1 MNDELD
7 LRRLFEDF
15 VKFNTR
21 NKKIVLGV
29 IFIGVISVI
38 LFQKFKTPY
47 FETKA
52 ICTSGIAEY
61 ERQEQIE
68 DLSQRTAIDLVNY
81 LQINIENK
89 DFTELAK
96 LLNIDKNIASNIK
109 KIEAEQLYQ
118 QDMNEKFYALNK
130 FEIFLTVFDNSV
142 IQDIQNGLI
151 YYFNN
156 NKYIVDYYSRYLVS
170 NNKIVSDIEN
180 EISLLSRVR
189 IEGAKNHLDVSS
201 VNIVTGK
208 EGTAISNQI
217 VILSQLRE
225 SIRTQQ
231 DLLQPLVFVQDFA
244 KVEQKEDDVISWGL
258 LGAFL
263 SFFLGM
269 LIALIREINNK

>member
-7 LRRLFEDF
+7 LRRLFENF

-96 LLNIDKNIASNIK
+96 LLNVDKNIASNIK

-156 NKYIVDYYSRYLVS
+156 NKYIMDYYSRYLVS

-180 EISLLSRVR
+180 EILLLSRVR

-263 SFFLGM
+263 SFVLGM

>member
-1 MNDELD
+1 MHEELD
-7 LRRLFEDF
+7 LRRLFENF

-21 NKKIVLGV
+21 NKKIVLGS
-29 IFIGVISVI
+29 IIIGFFSVV

-47 FETKA
+47 YETKA

-81 LQINIENK
+81 LQINIENQ
-89 DFTELAK
+89 DFK
-96 LLNIDKNIASNIK
+96 QISRLLNIEKNIASNIK

-156 NKYIVDYYSRYLVS
+156 NKYITDYYSRYLIS
-170 NNKIVSDIEN
+170 NNKIISDIEN
-180 EISLLSRVR
+180 EISLLSSVR

-217 VILSQLRE
+217 VMLSQLRE

-231 DLLQPLVFVQDFA
+231 DLLLPLVFVQDFA
-244 KVEQKEDDVISWGL
+244 KVEQKEDDIISWGL

-263 SFFLGM
+263 SFILGM
-269 LIALIREINNK
+269 LISLIREINNK